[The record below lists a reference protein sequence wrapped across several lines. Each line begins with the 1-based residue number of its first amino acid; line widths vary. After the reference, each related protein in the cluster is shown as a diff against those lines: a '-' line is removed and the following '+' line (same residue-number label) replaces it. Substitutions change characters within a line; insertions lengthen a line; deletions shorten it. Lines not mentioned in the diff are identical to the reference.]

1 MRQFELVI
9 PAYNES
15 KSLSELVSRMAA
27 GAIEANLDENKF
39 QLVIV
44 ENGSTDDSANV
55 LLNLSQSNLGKWFRV
70 VTIPVN
76 QGYGY
81 GLKSGLDSTNAK
93 VVAWTHADLQCDPAD
108 VFRGY
113 SLLINSNAQNVLV
126 KGVRIGR
133 NWKDQFVS
141 RVFELFA
148 FVILGIRVFEMNA
161 QPKIM
166 QRDLLHKFTN
176 PPKTFA
182 FDLYALYQAH
192 KNNYKIE
199 SFPVQFPPRLHG
211 TSKWAATFFSRYKT
225 ILGMIK
231 YMFKL
236 SSAEG
241 RL

>member
-1 MRQFELVI
+1 MPRQSFSKEQNTSPKTNCRI
-9 PAYNES
+9 QQSPAAEYES
-15 KSLSELVSRMAA
+15 NPRN
-27 GAIEANLDENKF
+27 I
-39 QLVIV
+39 
-44 ENGSTDDSANV
+44 
-55 LLNLSQSNLGKWFRV
+55 
-70 VTIPVN
+70 
-76 QGYGY
+76 
-81 GLKSGLDSTNAK
+81 
-93 VVAWTHADLQCDPAD
+93 
-108 VFRGY
+108 
-113 SLLINSNAQNVLV
+113 
-126 KGVRIGR
+126 R